1 MKKTILAKLLEKN
14 EMSGNEKALDI
25 IFGRWRSQILY
36 TGVKLG
42 VFDCVNSVPKNASEI
57 AKQLGLDYS
66 LAYRLLRALGSLE
79 LLREGLDRN
88 FTITEQG
95 ELLRKDHPRTLR
107 GIALLEEG
115 IEHYSIWKH
124 LPAMII
130 EGKQN
135 AFVREYGRK
144 LFEYTESSES
154 YREVFNQAM
163 SSYSRMQTGWILE
176 ALEGFDFS
184 KIQHIC
190 DVAGGQGHLLCS
202 LLVKYPE
209 LKGTV
214 LELENVIS
222 NNDILWA
229 PKMGVQDRCTYLT
242 GNMFN
247 DVPQADAY
255 IMKMI
260 LHDWSD
266 NECVTILS
274 NIHRRSNNEGT
285 VFIAEHMVPGP
296 DKSHFSKL
304 FDIHMMCVATGRE
317 RTTEEYADLLTKAGW
332 NNIKT
337 SYSRSAQMGVVQA
350 SK

>member
-1 MKKTILAKLLEKN
+1 
-14 EMSGNEKALDI
+14 MSGNEKTLDI

-36 TGVKLG
+36 AGVKLG

-79 LLREGLDRN
+79 LLKEDLDRN

-95 ELLRKDHPRTLR
+95 ELLQKDHPQTLT

-115 IEHYSIWKH
+115 YEHYSIWKH
-124 LPAMII
+124 LPAMVID
-130 EGKQN
+130 GKQN
-135 AFVREYGRK
+135 GFLREYGKK
-144 LFEYTESSES
+144 LFEYTKSTQP

-163 SSYSRMQTGWILE
+163 SSYSRIQTGWILE
-176 ALEGFDFS
+176 ALEGFNFS

-190 DVAGGQGHLLCS
+190 DVGGGQGHLLCS
-202 LLVKYPE
+202 ILVKYPQ

-214 LELENVIS
+214 LELENVI
-222 NNDILWA
+222 NNKDLLWA
-229 PKMGVQDRCTYLT
+229 PKMVVQDRCTYIA

-247 DVPQADAY
+247 DVPKADAY

-266 NECVTILS
+266 DECVTILS
-274 NIHRRSNNEGT
+274 KIYHRCIEEGT
-285 VFIAEHMVPGP
+285 IFIAEHMVPGP
-296 DKSHFSKL
+296 EKSHFAKL
-304 FDIHMMCVATGRE
+304 FDIHMMCVTSGRE
-317 RTTEEYADLLTKAGW
+317 RTAEEYADLLKRSGW
-332 NNIKT
+332 SNIKT
-337 SYSRSAQMGVVQA
+337 SYAHSGQMGVVRA